1 MARATSNDHTGDA
14 VGSKARQVAD
24 EIRSR
29 IASGK
34 LKPGDALAPE
44 TTLMGMHGVSQPTMR
59 AALRI
64 LESEGLVRIKRGAGG
79 GPRVQELDV
88 DVLAKQ
94 AGLYLQVAGA
104 DLADLLEAL
113 VLLQP
118 GAVALAAE
126 RRTARQLAALRR
138 CVRRAEAC
146 TTMSEFSDAAADF
159 VVLLL
164 EASGNKSLKLY
175 ALMTGSL
182 VRQGIHRQL
191 DDQPVAEGVTWNA
204 QRFSEVV
211 DLIEAREPEAAAALW
226 HAQMLM
232 TIPVPT
238 GRSAARTSRSGTAG
252 RPGDPSR
259 RTRSPGREG
268 APPAHP

>member
-1 MARATSNDHTGDA
+1 MAQKDDPGPTDGSARGSAESA
-14 VGSKARQVAD
+14 GSKARQVAD
-24 EIRSR
+24 EIRAR
-29 IASGK
+29 IGSGR
-34 LKPGDALAPE
+34 LKPGDSLPPE
-44 TTLMGMHGVSQPTMR
+44 STLMGTHGVSQPTMR

-104 DLADLLEAL
+104 DLADLLESL

-126 RRTARQLAALRR
+126 RRTKKQLTALRR
-138 CVRRAEAC
+138 CASRAQAS

-164 EASGNKSLKLY
+164 EASGNKSLKLW

-182 VRQGIHRQL
+182 IRQGIHRRL
-191 DDQPVAEGVTWNA
+191 DDRPVGEAMVWNA
-204 QRFSEVV
+204 DRFGEIV
-211 DLIEAREPEAAAALW
+211 DLLEAGEGQAAAALW

-232 TIPVPT
+232 TTAPVDPNTRLKWVSGEPVPE
-238 GRSAARTSRSGTAG
+238 AAPRRAPA
-252 RPGDPSR
+252 RPR
-259 RTRSPGREG
+259 AR
-268 APPAHP
+268 